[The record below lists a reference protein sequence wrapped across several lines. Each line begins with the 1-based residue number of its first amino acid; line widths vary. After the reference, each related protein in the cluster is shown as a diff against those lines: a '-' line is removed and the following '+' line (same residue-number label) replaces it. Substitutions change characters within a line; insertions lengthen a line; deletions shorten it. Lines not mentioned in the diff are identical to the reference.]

1 MNNEDTSD
9 RRMYRRL
16 SLEAVM
22 GVEIWGADAAAVDVS
37 AGGIRFHCA
46 GLDVRVGHKLRV
58 QLTLQDQSFYLIGR
72 VIRVVKVDATT
83 QEVALAFS
91 DIDLD
96 LERLIEGVLDADE
109 RDESELPSL
118 LRVHLVGQ
126 GQAGS

>member
-1 MNNEDTSD
+1 MSP
-9 RRMYRRL
+9 R
-16 SLEAVM
+16 
-22 GVEIWGADAAAVDVS
+22 
-37 AGGIRFHCA
+37 GGIRFHCA

-58 QLTLQDQSFYLIGR
+58 QLTLKDQSFYLIGR
-72 VIRVVKVDATT
+72 VIRVMRVDATT

-126 GQAGS
+126 GQAG

>member
-1 MNNEDTSD
+1 M
-9 RRMYRRL
+9 R
-16 SLEAVM
+16 
-22 GVEIWGADAAAVDVS
+22 
-37 AGGIRFHCA
+37 
-46 GLDVRVGHKLRV
+46 
-58 QLTLQDQSFYLIGR
+58 
-72 VIRVVKVDATT
+72 VDATT

-126 GQAGS
+126 GQA